1 MLARRARGSPHR
13 KGRLSPARPNHRQ
26 QRRARY
32 YYYHFSLYEF
42 PPKIYPGSLGKQPQ
56 DCELWAARWFALFF
70 LVCVL
75 LRYNSHT
82 IESSLAKYTILWF
95 LVRSQSWA
103 TATTIEFQN
112 FLLIGKEQAPPAPP
126 PAPAAADLLSVPPG
140 LAGLTVLHVVLGG
153 SVPHPR
159 GVSALPASRWL
170 KCVPSGGRP
179 RFIHL
184 GWWVSG
190 SASLFSK
197 GVFESIL
204 GCSPPCLASGVLP
217 WGPHDILSQ
226 NVVQECS
233 PSLSLGQL
241 RSQT

>member
-1 MLARRARGSPHR
+1 MAPSRGHQPLGHPATPPSSGTALQASHAADSLPPWLWDLESYCARCSSMPRHSPCVPSVTFQFTYHRVLPLKVHNSVVFSAFTVLGNGHHYRIPELSPHR
-13 KGRLSPARPNHRQ
+13 KGAGTP
-26 QRRARY
+26 
-32 YYYHFSLYEF
+32 
-42 PPKIYPGSLGKQPQ
+42 
-56 DCELWAARWFALFF
+56 
-70 LVCVL
+70 
-75 LRYNSHT
+75 T
-82 IESSLAKYTILWF
+82 
-95 LVRSQSWA
+95 
-103 TATTIEFQN
+103 
-112 FLLIGKEQAPPAPP
+112 PP